1 MSGTSVSSTS
11 VSGTSVSSTSVSGT
25 SVSGT
30 GVSSTSVS
38 GTSVSGTGTVRQRA
52 WKRLRRHRF
61 WLIVGTVSV
70 LVAVTLFAL
79 GNLGR
84 HSTGTLAVDNP
95 APDGGMAAATIL
107 AQHGVKVAATNS
119 LAATLDRLRDSGAS
133 TATVLLF
140 DPAGILD
147 RGQIE
152 RLAETDAT
160 LVLVEPGPLTLRGVA
175 AASGTT
181 AGNGSGITAAGS
193 AVFPTDTAAAACTND
208 DASAAGSISSDAGTV
223 YRGPVMCF
231 PDVYTASGGT
241 APGSADA
248 PAGLYAASADGRV
261 VVIGNHRI
269 LSNDKLAASGNA
281 ALTLRMLGKNAE
293 LLWYTPSL
301 QDLPQ
306 EAVPKDLSSLTPSW
320 RVPVGIWLLIV
331 AVLGM
336 LWKGRRD
343 GPIVPEPLP
352 VTVKAAETAAGRA
365 RLYEDAGA
373 SETAAAVLRAGAML
387 RMSRHLRLG
396 RAASEADVLAAVA
409 RHTGCPDQ
417 HVADL
422 LHTRP
427 ATGPALLRWARE
439 LNTLEKEVT
448 SR

>member
-1 MSGTSVSSTS
+1 MSGTSA
-11 VSGTSVSSTSVSGT
+11 
-25 SVSGT
+25 
-30 GVSSTSVS
+30 
-38 GTSVSGTGTVRQRA
+38 VRQRVRE
-52 WKRLRRHRF
+52 RLGRHRF

-70 LVAVTLFAL
+70 LVTVTLFAL

-84 HSTGTLAVDNP
+84 HGNGTLAIDNP
-95 APDGGMAAATIL
+95 APEGAMAAASIL

-119 LAATLDRLRDSGAS
+119 LAATLARLRQTDAS
-133 TATVLLF
+133 APTVLIY

-147 RGQIE
+147 RGKIE
-152 RLAETDAT
+152 QLAETDAT
-160 LVLVEPGPLTLRGVA
+160 LVLVEPGPLSLRSLTA
-175 AASGTT
+175 PSGTAART
-181 AGNGSGITAAGS
+181 GPGITAAGS
-193 AVFPTDTAAAACTND
+193 AAFPADTAAAACENA
-208 DASAAGSISSDAGTV
+208 DAVAAGSISSDAGTV

-231 PDVYTASGGT
+231 PDAQNSSGGT
-241 APGSADA
+241 AHGGTNT
-248 PAGLYAASADGRV
+248 PAGLYAASANGRIM
-261 VVIGNHRI
+261 VIGNHKI
-269 LSNDKLAASGNA
+269 LSNDKLATSGNA
-281 ALTLRMLGKNAE
+281 ALTLRMLGKNPD

-306 EAVPKDLSSLTPSW
+306 DAAPKDLSALTPPW
-320 RVPVGIWLLIV
+320 RVPAGIWLLIV

-343 GPIVPEPLP
+343 GPIVTEPLP

-387 RMSRHLRLG
+387 RMSGHLRLG
-396 RAASEADVLAAVA
+396 RAASDAHVLAAVA
-409 RHTGCPDQ
+409 RHTGRSHGQ
-417 HVADL
+417 VAEL

-427 ATGPALLRWARE
+427 TTAPALLRWATE